1 MNIVP
6 FQFETKSIRTIA
18 NEQGEPWFVLRDVLE
33 AMGTSTP
40 TAVAISSVEQGLGD
54 GFNVVI
60 PITDSMGREQSAII
74 VAEAAVTYLLSRSNT
89 EQGRKLNRFI
99 HVEVLPAL
107 RRTGQY
113 QLTEPATPA
122 PTMLMTPAAIA
133 ASTIREVM
141 SIAAE
146 FGVPTDHALSQAAQ
160 AADLQAGT
168 QLWTTVLSQAKCMVN
183 LSAEDRRLE
192 PKDLGAVLGLSG
204 SEMNQWLADRGL
216 QVKVRGQWTP
226 TKTGEELAVL
236 HKWNTAYKS
245 GYNLM
250 WSLSKITE
258 LWQSRAR

>member
-1 MNIVP
+1 MSTLPAIQLANIAIRQDADGRYCLNDLHRSAGEEARHRPATWLQNQQTTELIQECEKDGIPSIVAKQGVGTFVVKELVYAYAMWISP
-6 FQFETKSIRTIA
+6 AFHLQVIRT
-18 NEQGEPWFVLRDVLE
+18 FDKV
-33 AMGTSTP
+33 
-40 TAVAISSVEQGLGD
+40 
-54 GFNVVI
+54 
-60 PITDSMGREQSAII
+60 SA
-74 VAEAAVTYLLSRSNT
+74 
-89 EQGRKLNRFI
+89 Q
-99 HVEVLPAL
+99 
-107 RRTGQY
+107 
-113 QLTEPATPA
+113 ATPA

-183 LSAEDRRLE
+183 LSADDRRLD

>member
-6 FQFETKSIRTIA
+6 FKFETKSIRTIA

-40 TAVAISSVEQGLGD
+40 TAVAISSVEQGLGE

-60 PITDSMGREQSAII
+60 PLETAGGMQQTILVS
-74 VAEAAVTYLLSRSNT
+74 EAAVTYLLSRSNT

-204 SEMNQWLADRGL
+204 SEMNQWLADFPYRVSISGWVFL
-216 QVKVRGQWTP
+216 IAGVTAILVAFLTVSYQSIKAA
-226 TKTGEELAVL
+226 LANPVD
-236 HKWNTAYKS
+236 
-245 GYNLM
+245 
-250 WSLSKITE
+250 SLRSE
-258 LWQSRAR
+258 

>member
-1 MNIVP
+1 MNVVP
-6 FQFETKSIRTIA
+6 FKFETKSIRTIA

-40 TAVAISSVEQGLGD
+40 TAVAISSVEQGLGE

-60 PITDSMGREQSAII
+60 PLETAGGMQQTILVS
-74 VAEAAVTYLLSRSNT
+74 EAAVTYLLSRSNT

-192 PKDLGAVLGLSG
+192 PKDLGAVFGLSG